1 MWVTMALGLLQMY
14 FPLGM
19 FERPEPRRVRP
30 PNFARNMLIVG
41 GLRLATLN
49 ISCILNCVKKRME
62 IGARGQLIRCKAF
75 KLHYYTHV
83 CTNLRCSAIEK

>member
-41 GLRLATLN
+41 GLRLAALN
-49 ISCILNCVKKRME
+49 KSCILNCAEKKDGNWSTWATYSLQ
-62 IGARGQLIRCKAF
+62 IF
-75 KLHYYTHV
+75 
-83 CTNLRCSAIEK
+83 

>member
-41 GLRLATLN
+41 GLRLAALN
-49 ISCILNCVKKRME
+49 ISCILNCAKKRAE
-62 IGARGQLIRCKAF
+62 
-75 KLHYYTHV
+75 T
-83 CTNLRCSAIEK
+83 